1 MTNNHMTKI
10 SPRTIYHNLRL
21 LEQVNAATSAVYRQ
35 LAQEV
40 LADPE
45 VELVWRQ
52 AIANRLNHANHL
64 LEMQT
69 ANDNDSY

>member
-1 MTNNHMTKI
+1 MTRI
-10 SPRTIYHNLRL
+10 SPKTIYHNLRL

-69 ANDNDSY
+69 ANENDSY

>member
-1 MTNNHMTKI
+1 MTRI

-69 ANDNDSY
+69 ANENDSY

>member
-1 MTNNHMTKI
+1 MTQI

-69 ANDNDSY
+69 ANENDSY